1 MIRRLQRFDMGDL
14 ARREHYFF
22 SLYRVLTAALLVFV
36 CFSSYARSII
46 NIDSPRILGG
56 VAITYLIAS
65 TAIFSLVQ
73 NKLRRLIWASRVGLG
88 LDIVAAALAIQFSQG
103 LDSGIATLLVMNI
116 ACGAVVFPL
125 PSALAYA
132 TAASISGFVL
142 YTWDVQRTGGL
153 PERSVGEVA
162 VYVLIYFAV
171 TGLAQ
176 LLQSEVA
183 KRQQVVERQ
192 ETDIAGLSQLNDLII
207 RRMRTGVL
215 VLSDEQIVRFNEA
228 AWMLLGSVPAQAN
241 MSLAER
247 SPDLWARFVHWR
259 TSGTNDEQALS
270 VADGTP
276 EVVPR
281 FVAVPQAGRPT
292 TIVFLEDTS
301 LVARQAEELTLSSLG
316 RLAASI
322 AHEIRNPLGAI
333 SHASQLLAESDQL
346 SESDLHLLGIV
357 RKHCLRM
364 NAIIENILQ
373 LSRRK
378 RSRPETIDLTRWV
391 QEFVQEYR
399 SVQPL
404 GQDQVEAIVEPELPM
419 VVFDPDQLQQ
429 VAWNLTKNALRYG
442 RKPGESARV
451 WVKARRLD
459 EQGPVVL
466 EVNDAGPGVDPK
478 LVTEIFDPFFST
490 GEQSTGLGL
499 YIASQICSANQ
510 ASLDFAPAPEGGA
523 CFRVSFQSF
532 QGIARGTDEL

>member
-36 CFSSYARSII
+36 CFSSYARVVIT
-46 NIDSPRILGG
+46 IDSPHLLGA
-56 VAITYLIAS
+56 VAILYLIAS
-65 TAIFSLVQ
+65 TAIFSMVHT
-73 NKLRRLIWASRVGLG
+73 KLKRLIWASRVGLG

-215 VLSDEQIVRFNEA
+215 VLSDDDIVRFNEA
-228 AWMLLGSVPAQAN
+228 AWVLLGSPAAQA
-241 MSLAER
+241 STKLAER
-247 SPDLWARFVHWR
+247 SPELWARFEHWR
-259 TSGTNDEQALS
+259 RTGSNDEQALS

-301 LVARQAEELTLSSLG
+301 MVARQAEELTLSSLG
-316 RLAASI
+316 RLSASI

-333 SHASQLLAESDQL
+333 SHASQLLAESEHL
-346 SESDLHLLGIV
+346 NEGDLHLLGIV

-378 RSRPETIDLTRWV
+378 RSRPEAIDLAAWLQDFA
-391 QEFVQEYR
+391 QEFR

-404 GQDQVEAIVEPELPM
+404 GQDQLHTEVAEQLPM
-419 VVFDPDQLQQ
+419 VLFDPDQLQQ
-429 VAWNLTKNALRYG
+429 VAWNLAKNALRYG
-442 RKPGESARV
+442 RQPGQPAQI
-451 WVKARRLD
+451 WLKARRLD
-459 EQGPVVL
+459 DFGPVVL

-478 LVTEIFDPFFST
+478 LAKEIFDPFFST

-499 YIASQICSANQ
+499 YIASQICLANQ
-510 ASLDFAPAPEGGA
+510 ASLDQVPAPEGGA

-532 QGIARGTDEL
+532 QSLPKSSEE